1 MRVIEIIGTTKRL
14 EESESLKKTAAATY
28 SDISFYLKTCLQ
40 MLFSQIF
47 KNSLF
52 YFRKDIIPLH
62 SSINISRLVSRFQS
76 WKATL

>member
-1 MRVIEIIGTTKRL
+1 MRVIEIIGTTKHL
-14 EESESLKKTAAATY
+14 EESESLKKTAATTY

-62 SSINISRLVSRFQS
+62 SSNISRLVSRFQS